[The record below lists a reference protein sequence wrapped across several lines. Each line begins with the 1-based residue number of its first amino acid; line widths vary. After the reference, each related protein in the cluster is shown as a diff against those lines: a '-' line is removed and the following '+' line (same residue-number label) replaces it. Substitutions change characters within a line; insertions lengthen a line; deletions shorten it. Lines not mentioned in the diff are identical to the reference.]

1 MVSPSFRGIVPPSLK
16 VAACRVGR
24 GSLRF
29 FGIAL
34 RLLASG
40 FALVHHRDVLG
51 VSGWGW
57 EPGTDPSPRALLAP
71 EPAFPSARVS
81 PGLSPLV
88 TSLSSGG
95 RGPEWTTLSS

>member
-1 MVSPSFRGIVPPSLK
+1 MHLVLVLK
-16 VAACRVGR
+16 
-24 GSLRF
+24 L
-29 FGIAL
+29 AL
-34 RLLASG
+34 PQFWQDLEKTQC
-40 FALVHHRDVLG
+40 V
-51 VSGWGW
+51 
-57 EPGTDPSPRALLAP
+57 LAP